1 MLATAIAAPKI
12 SVDTF
17 AIFLLRDVID
27 AQKIGLLAANSNHTF
42 LSIVLQS
49 NPLMH
54 FALGAA
60 DSGEYCQ
67 AAGIAAAAAELG
79 NRLKNRI
86 SARHTFHR
94 SNAHSG
100 WDWVRLNNA
109 PHMISRNQPR

>member
-12 SVDTF
+12 SFEAF

-42 LSIVLQS
+42 LSIALQS

-60 DSGEYCQ
+60 DCGEYCQ
-67 AAGIAAAAAELG
+67 AAGFIAAGSE
-79 NRLKNRI
+79 
-86 SARHTFHR
+86 
-94 SNAHSG
+94 
-100 WDWVRLNNA
+100 
-109 PHMISRNQPR
+109 NQAGRCER

>member
-60 DSGEYCQ
+60 DCGDKLPDLLPQDQKTKPGGASVDFSADIGGLTSYGPPLSEAYYHV
-67 AAGIAAAAAELG
+67 GDYTGRRAAA
-79 NRLKNRI
+79 
-86 SARHTFHR
+86 
-94 SNAHSG
+94 
-100 WDWVRLNNA
+100 
-109 PHMISRNQPR
+109 